1 MIYTQHLPLSLID
14 ETRRLRK
21 VKPAWAAVMADDI
34 ARGVELPAILVRPA
48 TPDEVADGCFYE
60 LVAGAHR
67 LEAHRLAGRTEIR
80 ADVEE
85 MSRAEARIHPI
96 TRDFTYLSALLPAA
110 QIKLLDDFLLG
121 RKGYLPFTFTPPYE
135 TAPRQ
140 FTCEAWDASHDKPV
154 LTRLKATFQEN
165 FDP

>member
-1 MIYTQHLPLSLID
+1 MPY
-14 ETRRLRK
+14 
-21 VKPAWAAVMADDI
+21 PAFPTLGIGTFGPVATGSSKSTKAAVLTAKFGD
-34 ARGVELPAILVRPA
+34 RYSQRTG
-48 TPDEVADGCFYE
+48 DG
-60 LVAGAHR
+60 
-67 LEAHRLAGRTEIR
+67 
-80 ADVEE
+80 
-85 MSRAEARIHPI
+85 IHPI